1 MSVQVR
7 PMAWRLPRM
16 PAPGPWLVPVL
27 AGVTLGL
34 ALNALWWAMLSPA
47 ARPGVQDFVIPK
59 GTAAAVAAGEFPLF
73 IPDALSLR
81 EGEVLRVR
89 NDDVS
94 PHQVAGRDVA
104 PGATE
109 DITMRTITA
118 PGSLAQDQLVCTV
131 HPAGYIGLSIDER
144 PPLSSIIVPSLL
156 LGLPLGA
163 LAAVVIALMKR
174 LDMGD

>member
-1 MSVQVR
+1 M
-7 PMAWRLPRM
+7 
-16 PAPGPWLVPVL
+16 GPWIVPIL
-27 AGVTLGL
+27 SGVALGF
-34 ALNALWWAMLSPA
+34 ALNLIWWGLLSPD

-81 EGEVLRVR
+81 EGQVLRVR
-89 NDDVS
+89 NNDVA
-94 PHQVAGRDVA
+94 PHEVAGREVP

-109 DITMRTITA
+109 DITLRTITL
-118 PGSLAQDQLVCTV
+118 PGGVEQDQLVCTV

-144 PPLSSIIVPSLL
+144 PPLYSIITPSLL
-156 LGLPLGA
+156 LGLPLGL
-163 LAAVVIALMKR
+163 LAAIVIALMKR